1 MAAVKTFGERIA
13 DALVEDGLLFR
24 KQVDELMEL
33 QKREGTR
40 LLKIIIDKQYVTEQ
54 DMAVSMGRVLN
65 TPPVNLSRMGI
76 ALEIADLLPRDIFI
90 THKVMPVSRLENKLF
105 LAMADPLNVLAI
117 DDVRRIT
124 KMDVTPMIA
133 SEKSILEK
141 IHNIEAGKT
150 GTMEDII
157 QDAAKQKEKE
167 AEDDSDNNIETIKE
181 TVEDV
186 NLDQLT
192 ASVEEAPVIKL
203 ANLILV
209 QAIKD
214 RASDIH
220 VEPFEKMVR
229 LRYRIDGALVD
240 RTPPPKNLQV
250 ALVSR
255 LKIMSSLDIAE
266 RRLPQDGRMRV
277 KVAGKDYDLRVSF
290 LPTVHGEKCVLRI
303 LDKANLSASMD
314 KIGMD
319 PDTYRRFRA
328 AVDAPHGLLLVTGP
342 TGSGKTTTLYSAL
355 NELNNPEYNIVTVE
369 DPVEFQI
376 PGINQVPV
384 RKEIGLSFGNA
395 LRSILRQDPDI
406 IMIGEIRDTET
417 AEIAVEAALTGH
429 QVLSTMHCNDA
440 PGAIARLDDMGIA
453 PSLISRS
460 AIIACA
466 QRLMRRICS
475 HCKEPVTYPP
485 KMYQDLSIDPSL
497 FDGISLYRG
506 RGCERCKNSG
516 YAGRIAIIE
525 AMSITDEIR
534 KLIIA
539 RANTREMGKVAIG
552 QGMRTLR
559 MVALDRVREGVS
571 TLEQVLVLPAARS

>member
-13 DALVEDGLLFR
+13 DALVEDGLLSR
-24 KQVDELMEL
+24 KQVDELMEQ

-40 LLKIIIDKQYVTEQ
+40 LLKIIVDKAYVTEQ
-54 DMAVSMGRVLN
+54 DMAVCMGRVLN
-65 TPPVNLSRMGI
+65 TPPVNLGRMGI
-76 ALEIADLLPRDIFI
+76 QQEIADLLPRDVCH
-90 THKVMPVSRLENKLF
+90 THKVLPISRLENKLF

-133 SEKSILEK
+133 SEKSIIDKL
-141 IHNIEAGKT
+141 HNLDSKA

-157 QDAAKQKEKE
+157 QDAAKK
-167 AEDDSDNNIETIKE
+167 AEETDDQIETIKE
-181 TVEDV
+181 TVEEV
-186 NLDQLT
+186 NLDKLT

-220 VEPFEKMVR
+220 IEPFEKQVR
-229 LRYRIDGALVD
+229 LRYRVDGALVD
-240 RTPPPKNLQV
+240 KTPPPKNLYIP
-250 ALVSR
+250 LVSR

-277 KVAGKDYDLRVSF
+277 KVAGRDFDLRVSF
-290 LPTVHGEKCVLRI
+290 LPTVHGEKCVLRV
-303 LDKANLSASMD
+303 LDKTNLSASMD

-328 AVDAPHGLLLVTGP
+328 GVDAPHGLLLVTGP

-355 NELNNPEYNIVTVE
+355 NELNNPEFNIVTVE
-369 DPVEFQI
+369 DPVEFQV
-376 PGINQVPV
+376 PGINQVAV
-384 RKEIGLSFGNA
+384 KKDIGLTFGNA

-406 IMIGEIRDTET
+406 VMIGEIRDTET

-440 PGAIARLDDMGIA
+440 PGAVARLDDMGIA
-453 PSLISRS
+453 PFLISS
-460 AIIACA
+460 SVILACA
-466 QRLMRRICS
+466 QRLMRKICPV
-475 HCKEPVTYPP
+475 CKEPVSYPP
-485 KMYQDLSIDPSL
+485 TMFRDLSIPPSY
-497 FDGISLYRG
+497 FDGVTLYRG
-506 RGCERCKNSG
+506 RGCERCNNTGYSG
-516 YAGRIAIIE
+516 RTAIIE
-525 AMSITDEIR
+525 AMSVTDEIR
-534 KLIIA
+534 KVIIA
-539 RANTREMGKVAIG
+539 RGSAMEIGKIAIN
-552 QGMRTLR
+552 QGMKTLR
-559 MVALDRVREGVS
+559 MTALDKVRDGGT
-571 TLEQVLVLPAARS
+571 TLEQTLVITSGGH